1 VAGQR
6 SDARRNYQRI
16 LAVAEAEVAAHG
28 AEASQEQ
35 IARTAGVGS
44 ATVRRHFPTRRALLE
59 AVFRQRVEGL
69 CERAHRLRAA
79 EDGRTALLEWLH
91 AVVHYAVSA
100 RGFAHILS
108 YEPPTEKPSPN
119 GCGSRIEAAGTP
131 LLQRAIREKAVA
143 PHVTLH
149 DLLTLAVGIA
159 LATEHHTDPAHQAD
173 RLFRLAV
180 EGLSPEQ
187 AEPAAKGGGGASA
200 QAPPPGGPRA
210 AGALTGEG

>member
-1 VAGQR
+1 MTGQR

-59 AVFRQRVEGL
+59 AVFQERIEAL
-69 CERAHRLRAA
+69 CERAHQLSAT

-91 AVVHYAVSA
+91 AFVRYAVSA

-108 YEPPTEKPSPN
+108 YEPPTEKPSPSS
-119 GCGSRIEAAGTP
+119 CGSRIEAAGAP
-131 LLQRAIREKAVA
+131 LLQRAIRDKAVA
-143 PHVTLH
+143 PHVTFH

-159 LATEHHTDPAHQAD
+159 LATEHHTDPDTQAD

-187 AEPAAKGGGGASA
+187 GSA
-200 QAPPPGGPRA
+200 GVPGSSGPS
-210 AGALTGEG
+210 ALVTESLPNEGV